1 MDRQAL
7 HLAAMQGHV
16 DVVKCLIEHGA
27 QVDARDEV
35 RIDMYNMA
43 HVYNLGVC
51 VVIPLYSFQNN
62 VDWIIGEI
70 VTFLQVCAHVVCHYN
85 HVTCIATKMMYFYFG
100 SL

>member
-1 MDRQAL
+1 MDREAL

-16 DVVKCLIEHGA
+16 HVVKCLIEHGA
-27 QVDARDEV
+27 QVDAKNKV

-43 HVYNLGVC
+43 HVYNLGQC
-51 VVIPLYSFQNN
+51 VLIPLYSFENN

-70 VTFLQVCAHVVCHYN
+70 VTLLQVCAHAVCHYN
-85 HVTCIATKMMYFYFG
+85 HVTCIAPKMRYFYFG